1 MPNEYDALIQ
11 DDLKANVRASLFAGS
26 RNPADGEAS
35 LQKLADRWGMPVE
48 TVRAK
53 KPEMEL
59 HDRLESFDYDT
70 AIKENPKLSAWF
82 SDPKNAAV
90 SHDDFDNL
98 SGAEKLM
105 THGRDYFGAAGQ
117 GVVGQGFGSLLSGT
131 STLLDVAARGIDRPV
146 RAVFGEKVANAFWYE
161 PPRVAGFAI
170 DPFQALQ
177 DAGKGF
183 KAVGNVMAPPKE
195 RQTLGTD
202 VASGVGQIGF
212 QIASYFLTGGAS
224 ASAGMFAQGADI
236 MADKTAKDIAD
247 PALRDTAILAGGVIT
262 KLTEQYGLDKILNRV
277 PPEIKNRTLRFI
289 ADKVA
294 AGGIEAGQEALEGLS
309 HDLTRRLLT
318 NGDAPLLDGVGREMS
333 AAALSAAI
341 VRSAMGI
348 KGHRQAQQTQQF
360 FEALG
365 EQSTNSKLR
374 ERMPDRFK
382 ALMEKYTADGPVQN
396 VFIPADKFQE
406 YFQSQNIDPREAA
419 TEAGAKNFVEA
430 LASGG
435 DVVIPMADFATHI
448 APTDHLQG
456 LMQDLRLRQDEM
468 TQREAKL
475 AEANKEQS
483 DKEHEANLAAINDAA
498 KHANTLDTAIQRIV
512 TDVEGQL
519 VSRYDT
525 NTARNMATV
534 LRGMAVLATRANP
547 NANPVE
553 AAQALWGKYGLDI
566 RANPLP
572 SILTQAPDFN
582 AQIDPMID
590 RLRSGDMPSE
600 GLALGQSL
608 AEFIRDSGGLKPV
621 GETRDLDQNT
631 ERKPGQRN
639 MVQET
644 GKDLDAALQ
653 AAIEAGYFSGA
664 RDTSELTVS
673 DFLEALGEDM
683 RGNRVYSPQNEDA
696 NTHQTLRQLQALGDY
711 IGEMGGDLSTM
722 DNAAIKALIMPKEA
736 QGYDQSATLRSGAE
750 TLAKYGLPLGGKYN
764 TRDIAAALEARQREK
779 YGKIDPTDRS
789 DEAAGKIAEWMAE
802 EVRFEMLHPRKSG
815 VGWYS
820 YKFQRALDIFGEEF
834 PELKKDKDARAT
846 LTALIAITSDGQK
859 VVPNFRMAVDL
870 YRNFS
875 KTGKFTTERGH
886 SRMESI
892 QGNIDLLQT
901 MLDDMG
907 PKAMRKYLLQ
917 EATVSELR
925 QRAKAEGVEF
935 KTDYQAHIKLPMAA
949 VTFGPKLGAFYA
961 NLMGA
966 HGYLTMDRWWSRTFN
981 RYRGT
986 LLQAPTKDGLKRIKE
1001 LMGHP
1006 EWSDDQAIAAT
1017 VEPRNSYEAKGF
1029 KDGTEI
1035 EKAAN
1040 TVYKAAFENLEDAP
1054 FNATDRTFMLQS
1066 VDKAQQIL
1074 AAEGRKISVADIQAV
1089 LWYYEKRLYG
1099 ELGARQTADV
1109 SYEDAA
1115 KKVVGEQADAGDA
1128 GRSDARGPAEGAGQN
1143 DAGAAAGVSEEAVP
1157 PGLEPFDGSDVGTE
1171 LYQSEQAPDIQVKQ
1185 DDRGRLEIL
1194 DPSNPG
1200 IRLHTDTDAED
1211 GVHMGAYLEVLDD
1224 PKTIGGK
1231 GTATRLYL
1239 KALEIAQSNGMGWK
1253 SESIAS
1259 DATHRMY
1266 ARLTAMG
1273 IPFVQ
1278 EGNAYVIEP
1287 EALAD
1292 VDLAKMQASR
1302 GGTKLNQDKRGSI
1315 QFGADRK
1322 FQINLFEKAD
1332 LSTFLHESGHFYLE
1346 VMGDLADD
1354 PNSDQQVKD
1363 DYAKILAYL
1372 GVASREEIQTE
1383 HHEKF
1388 ARANEAYLFEGK
1400 APSPELRGVFQR
1412 FRAWMKV
1419 IYGELKKLN
1428 VELSDEVRGV
1438 FDRIYAT
1445 DSEIEQA
1452 SQQAQ
1457 IEHLFLD
1464 AASAGMTDA
1473 EFAAYRDTVA
1483 ATTAT
1488 AKEDLQTKLM
1498 RTEKLKREAWWR
1510 AERKVVA
1517 EQVAADYDALPAA
1530 QAFADMVAG
1539 DSQVKLN
1546 RAQLTERYGQDITKR
1561 LARGYGDGKGSVYSD
1576 EGIDVAT
1583 AAELMGYANADDLIN
1598 ALVNLPNRK
1607 RYIAA
1612 ESERV
1617 MAERHGDLLN
1627 DIALADEAM
1636 AALHNEKREQV
1647 LRIELRQMRKMWKAA
1662 EPALKVERDKQNAER
1677 RAAVD
1682 LSRAPAPEQLR
1693 AMASGIIGQKQVRD
1707 ISPNTYLLA
1716 ERKASRA
1723 AFAAMAKR
1731 DLAEAATQK
1740 QKELLN
1746 HYLYLEAG
1754 KAVKEAEKI
1763 RTYLTGFDTTKRRG
1777 ELGKAG
1783 ADYLDQIDAILERY
1797 ELKRVS
1803 GKAIDKRQA
1812 LAAWLDEQEA
1822 QGNAVAVPQQIQDE
1836 SRRMNWKQAQ
1846 MDELRA
1852 VQDAVRNIAHLASLK
1867 NKLIRKGKMVDFA
1880 LVQGDL
1886 LAAVYSSGLKPTD
1899 DLRIVSKSSMTFK
1912 QKAAAA
1918 WRRFDAEHLK
1928 IEQLVSWLDGGK
1940 IDGPWARYFFDL
1952 ADEAQ
1957 TMEYDLHA
1965 SVTAKIQALSDAMPK
1980 AWKLRLSERSTVR
1993 VPGFPDP
2000 LLYKDVL
2007 SIAMNMGNAQNM
2019 QRLADGYG
2027 WTATDFDAVRGAMTK
2042 QDWQYV
2048 QGMWDAIET
2057 LWPQMAALEKRQS
2070 GLEPEKVEALSF
2082 EAHGETWRGGYFPL
2096 VYDPRK
2102 SNAGEKQN
2110 REAESVQQFMSQGYG
2125 RAATNRGAAK
2135 ARVEKLKAPIL
2146 LDYEQVVTSHIA
2158 KVIKDISHREAVLSI
2173 NKIMSDPSI
2182 KEALIERAGEARYT
2196 EMNRWLQVL
2205 VADRADTLHQASGLG
2220 RLAMKARTNMAIVSM
2235 GWKISTMMAQFA
2247 GFGPSSDLVKPQH
2260 LAKAMVQASL
2270 HPATTWQTVQQ
2281 KSGEMRNRAN
2291 TIDRDVRDALLRM
2304 RGVGGMSADVRRT
2317 AFYLTAMADRVVSIP
2332 TWLGGY
2338 NQALVEGKSE
2348 EDAIRSG
2355 DRAVRLSQGAGGAKD
2370 LVAVQRNNELM
2381 KLLTMYYT
2389 PFSVLYARLRDVGHQ
2404 TSNQGVSYLPAAAAR
2419 LLALVVLP
2427 AVLGDILAGR
2437 GPDDDEDETW
2447 WAIRKMLMYPIA
2459 TIPVLRDF
2467 SAHFEAAVINAS
2479 GEGTVKYAPDYK
2491 LSPIVSAI
2499 NKIAQTLERIP
2510 AAIRGEREMDKT
2522 AWDVFESSGYIFGL
2536 PTGQARITGEY
2547 LEDLLTGD
2555 AEPEN
2560 AGEIMRDALFRRPPQ
2575 R

>member
-1 MPNEYDALIQ
+1 MPNEYDDQIK
-11 DDLKANVRASLFAGS
+11 DELKANVRASLFAGS

-35 LQKLADRWGMPVE
+35 LQKLADRWGMPVD

-53 KPEMEL
+53 KPEIEL

-98 SGAEKLM
+98 SGTEKLL
-105 THGRDYFGAAGQ
+105 THGRDYAGAAGQ
-117 GVVGQGFGSLLSGT
+117 GVIGQGFGSLLSGT
-131 STLLDVAARGIDRPV
+131 STLLDVAARAIDRPV
-146 RAVFGEKVANAFWYE
+146 RGMFGDRVANAFWYE

-202 VASGVGQIGF
+202 VVSGIGQLGF
-212 QIASYFLTGGAS
+212 QIASFFATGGATAT
-224 ASAGMFAQGADI
+224 ASMYAQGADI

-247 PALRDTAILAGGVIT
+247 PAMRDTAILAGASIT
-262 KLTEQYGLDKILNRV
+262 AITEKYGLDKILNRV
-277 PPEIKNRTLRFI
+277 PPEVKNRTLRFI

-294 AGGIEAGQEALEGLS
+294 AGGIEAGQELAEGIL
-309 HDLTRRLLT
+309 HDIARRTLT
-318 NGDAPLLDGVGREMS
+318 NKDAAIGEGIDREMS

-341 VRSAMGI
+341 VRSALGI
-348 KGHRQAQQTQQF
+348 KGHRQAQQTEDF
-360 FEALG
+360 FKALG
-365 EQSTNSKLR
+365 DQSTNSKLR
-374 ERMPDRFK
+374 ERMPERFK
-382 ALMEKYTADGPVQN
+382 ALMEKYTAGGPVEN
-396 VFIPADKFQE
+396 VFIPAEKFQE
-406 YFQSQNIDPREAA
+406 YFQSQQIDPAEVAV
-419 TEAGAKNFVEA
+419 EVGAKNFAEA

-475 AEANKEQS
+475 ADANK
-483 DKEHEANLAAINDAA
+483 DDADRRHEAELAAINEASKGADS
-498 KHANTLDTAIQRIV
+498 LDTAIQRIV

-519 VSRYDT
+519 VNRYDA

-547 NANPVE
+547 GANPVE
-553 AAQALWGKYGLDI
+553 AAQKLWAKYGLDI

-572 SILTQAPDFN
+572 EVLTKNPDFN
-582 AQIDPMID
+582 AQIDPMLD
-590 RLRSGDMPSE
+590 RLRAGDIPAE
-600 GLALGQSL
+600 GLAFGQSL
-608 AEFIRDSGGLKPV
+608 YEFIRDSGGLKEV
-621 GETRDLDQNT
+621 GETRMLDQET
-631 ERKPGQRN
+631 DRKPGQRK

-644 GKDLDAALQ
+644 GKDLDIALQ
-653 AAIEAGYFSGA
+653 AAVEAGYFSGVS
-664 RDTSELTVS
+664 DPSELTVS

-683 RGNRVYSPQNEDA
+683 RGNRVYSAQNADY
-696 NTHQTLRQLQALGDY
+696 NTAEQRNQLTALGEY
-711 IGEMGGDLSTM
+711 IAELGGDLSTM
-722 DNAAIKALIMPKEA
+722 DNAAIKALIMPRESG

-750 TLAKYGLPLGGKYN
+750 TLAAYGLPPGGKYN
-764 TRDIAAALEARQREK
+764 TRAIAAALEARQREK

-789 DEAAGKIAEWMAE
+789 DEAAAKIAEWMAE
-802 EVRFEMLHPRKSG
+802 EVRFEMQHPRKSG

-886 SRMESI
+886 SRMEAI

-901 MLDDMG
+901 MLGDMG

-935 KTDYQAHIKLPMAA
+935 KTDYQAHVKLPMAA

-986 LLQAPTKDGLKRIKE
+986 LLQAPTKDGLKRIKD

-1006 EWSDDQAIAAT
+1006 EWSDDEAIAAT

-1029 KDGTEI
+1029 KNGTEI

-1040 TVYKAAFENLEDAP
+1040 TVYKSAFENLEDAP
-1054 FNATDRTFMLQS
+1054 FNATDRTFMLS
-1066 VDKAQQIL
+1066 AVDKAQQIL

-1115 KKVVGEQADAGDA
+1115 KKVVAESSDAGKS
-1128 GRSDARGPAEGAGQN
+1128 GGSDARGAAAGAGEN
-1143 DAGAAAGVSEEAVP
+1143 DTGAAAGVSEEDVP
-1157 PGLEPFDGSDVGTE
+1157 PGLEPFDGTV
-1171 LYQSEQAPDIQVKQ
+1171 
-1185 DDRGRLEIL
+1185 
-1194 DPSNPG
+1194 
-1200 IRLHTDTDAED
+1200 
-1211 GVHMGAYLEVLDD
+1211 
-1224 PKTIGGK
+1224 
-1231 GTATRLYL
+1231 
-1239 KALEIAQSNGMGWK
+1239 
-1253 SESIAS
+1253 
-1259 DATHRMY
+1259 
-1266 ARLTAMG
+1266 
-1273 IPFVQ
+1273 
-1278 EGNAYVIEP
+1278 
-1287 EALAD
+1287 
-1292 VDLAKMQASR
+1292 
-1302 GGTKLNQDKRGSI
+1302 LNQGDDTKRGSI

-1346 VMGDLADD
+1346 VMGDLAAD
-1354 PNSDQQVKD
+1354 PNSDQQVRD

-1372 GVASREEIQTE
+1372 GVSSREEIQVE

-1388 ARANEAYLFEGK
+1388 ARANEAYLFEGN

-1412 FRAWMKV
+1412 FRAWLKV
-1419 IYGELKKLN
+1419 IYGQLQKLN

-1445 DSEIEQA
+1445 DYEIEQA

-1457 IEHLFLD
+1457 VEHLFLD
-1464 AASAGMTDA
+1464 AATAGMTEA

-1488 AKEDLQTKLM
+1488 AKEELQTKLM
-1498 RTEKLKREAWWR
+1498 RVEKLKREAWWR
-1510 AERKVVA
+1510 AERKTVA

-1539 DSQVKLN
+1539 DSPAKLN
-1546 RAQLTERYGQDITKR
+1546 RVALVERYGEAILKR
-1561 LARGYGDGKGSVYSD
+1561 LPRGYGDGKGAVYSD

-1583 AAELMGYANADDLIN
+1583 SAELMGYANADDLIN
-1598 ALVNLPNRK
+1598 TLVNLPNRK

-1612 ESERV
+1612 ESDRI

-1627 DIALADEAM
+1627 DIAIADEAM

-1647 LRIELRQMRKMWKAA
+1647 LRIELRQMRKLWKLA
-1662 EPALKVERDKQNAER
+1662 EPALKVERDKQKQAR
-1677 RAAVD
+1677 RDAVD
-1682 LSRAPAPEQLR
+1682 VSRAPAPEQLR
-1693 AMASGIIGQKQVRD
+1693 AMAAGIIGQKQVRD
-1707 ISPNTYLLA
+1707 INPNAYMLA
-1716 ERKASRA
+1716 ERKASSLS
-1723 AFAAMAKR
+1723 FQAMAKG
-1731 DLAEAATQK
+1731 DLVEAATQK

-1746 HYLYLEAG
+1746 HYLYREAS

-1803 GKAIDKRQA
+1803 GKKIDKRMA

-1836 SRRMNWKQAQ
+1836 ARRMNWKQAQ

-1867 NKLIRKGKMVDFA
+1867 NKLIRKGKMLDFA
-1880 LVQGDL
+1880 TVQGDL
-1886 LAAVYSSGLKPTD
+1886 LAAVYSSGMTPTD
-1899 DLRIVSKSSMTFK
+1899 DLEIVAKSSMTFK

-1918 WRRFDAEHLK
+1918 WRRFDAEHMK
-1928 IEQLVSWLDGGK
+1928 VEQLVSWLDGGK
-1940 IDGPWARYFFDL
+1940 INGPWARYFFDL
-1952 ADEAQ
+1952 ADDAQ
-1957 TMEYDLHA
+1957 TQEYDMHA
-1965 SVTAKIQALSDAMPK
+1965 AVTKRIQDLSDAMPK
-1980 AWKLRLSERSTVR
+1980 EWKLRLAERSTVR
-1993 VPGFPDP
+1993 LPGFRDA
-2000 LLYKDVL
+2000 LLYKDLL

-2027 WTATDFDAVRGAMTK
+2027 WRQTDFDTVRAALTK

-2057 LWPQMAALEKRQS
+2057 LWPQMAELEKRQS

-2082 EAHGETWRGGYFPL
+2082 EAFGETFRGGYFPL

-2110 REAESVQQFMSQGYG
+2110 RESESVQQFVAQGYG
-2125 RAATNRGAAK
+2125 RASTNRGATK
-2135 ARVEKLKAPIL
+2135 TRVEKLKAPIL

-2173 NKIMSDPSI
+2173 NKILGNADI
-2182 KEALIERAGEARYT
+2182 KQALIERVGEARYT
-2196 EMNRWLQVL
+2196 ELNRWLQVL
-2205 VADRADTLHQASGLG
+2205 VSDRADTLHQASGLG

-2247 GFGPSSDLVKPQH
+2247 GFGPSSDLVKPQF
-2260 LAKAMVQASL
+2260 LAKAMVQSMR
-2270 HPATTWQTVQQ
+2270 HPAQVWKEVQE

-2304 RGVGGMSADVRRT
+2304 RGVGGMAADVRRT

-2332 TWLGGY
+2332 TWMGGY
-2338 NQALVEGKSE
+2338 QQALAEGKTE
-2348 EDAIRSG
+2348 EDAIRAG
-2355 DRAVRLSQGAGGAKD
+2355 DRAVRLSQGAGGQKD
-2370 LVAVQRNNELM
+2370 LAAVQRNNELM

-2404 TSNQGVSYLPAAAAR
+2404 TSVQGIGYLPAAAAR
-2419 LLALVVLP
+2419 MLALVVLP

-2437 GPDDDEDETW
+2437 GPDEDEDETW
-2447 WAIRKMLMYPIA
+2447 WAIRKMMMYPIA

-2467 SAHFEAAVINAS
+2467 SAYFESAIINAS

-2499 NKIAQTLERIP
+2499 EKVAQMPAKIY
-2510 AAIRGEREMDKT
+2510 AAMMGERELDKT
-2522 AWDVFESSGYIFGL
+2522 AWDVFETSGYIFGL

-2547 LEDLLTGD
+2547 IEDLLTGD

-2560 AGEIMRDALFRRPPQ
+2560 AGDLMRDALFRRPPQ